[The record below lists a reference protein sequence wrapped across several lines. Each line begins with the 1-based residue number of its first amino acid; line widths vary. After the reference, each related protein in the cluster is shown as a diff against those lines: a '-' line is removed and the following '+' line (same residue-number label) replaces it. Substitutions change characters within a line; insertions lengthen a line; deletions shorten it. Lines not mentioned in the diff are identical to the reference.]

1 MNTRKGVK
9 NKWFIL
15 ILLSAAVG
23 LIYQLP
29 YLRYSYYDAMLEAFG
44 YSNAQLGNLMSAYGI
59 GSVIC
64 YIIGGAV
71 ADRISSKILLSS
83 GQILTGLAGFWFA
96 AFPAY
101 PIAFG
106 ISFFWAFTSSL
117 IFWPALINYVRNFG
131 TENEQGRL
139 FGLLEGTRGF
149 ISTLI
154 GLGIVAIFN
163 RAVSIAGGLR
173 TVILIYAVVN
183 IVLGIITYFVIP
195 AAKTEVQGSA
205 EGKISPVRN
214 FITALRMPQAWLITI
229 TIFATMMCFICLG
242 YFTPYLTGVMGASV
256 TFAAAIG
263 TLRTWGLQIA
273 GGTSGGFIADKI
285 HSSSLTM
292 VFAFIIIA
300 VGFGIMLF
308 IPGGSQFLLLAT
320 VLMFTF
326 GLAIYVNRGVYF
338 ATLTEA
344 GVPAGVNGAVVGF
357 ASALGFLPD
366 AFMYTVIGHWLD
378 RYPGA
383 AGYKIIF
390 ACAMASAAVGFLC
403 AVCIYRLSRKQRETV
418 GPMARPQQ
426 N

>member
-1 MNTRKGVK
+1 MSTKKGVT

-71 ADRISSKILLSS
+71 ADKISSKILLSS

-96 AFPAY
+96 TFPAY

-117 IFWPALINYVRNFG
+117 IFWPALINYVRNLG
-131 TENEQGRL
+131 SENEQGRL

-154 GLGIVAIFN
+154 GLGIVAVFN

-173 TVILIYAVVN
+173 TVIIIYAIIN

-195 AAKTEVQGSA
+195 STENKPQENEGEKVSA
-205 EGKISPVRN
+205 VKN
-214 FITALRMPQAWLITI
+214 FVTALKMPQAWLITV

-242 YFTPYLTGVMGASV
+242 YFTPYLTGIMGASV

-300 VGFGIMLF
+300 AGFGVMIF
-308 IPGGSQFLLLAT
+308 IPGSKNFLLLAT
-320 VLMFTF
+320 ILMFTF

-344 GVPAGVNGAVVGF
+344 GIPASVNGAVVGF

-390 ACAMASAAVGFLC
+390 ACALISAGAGLVC
-403 AVCIYRLSRKQRETV
+403 ALCIYRLSRKQRHTL
-418 GPMARPQQ
+418 GSIPQPQ
-426 N
+426 EN

>member
-1 MNTRKGVK
+1 MQRGQFMNTRKGVK

-117 IFWPALINYVRNFG
+117 IFWPALINYVRNLG

-163 RAVSIAGGLR
+163 RAVSIAGG
-173 TVILIYAVVN
+173 
-183 IVLGIITYFVIP
+183 
-195 AAKTEVQGSA
+195 
-205 EGKISPVRN
+205 PVSY
-214 FITALRMPQAWLITI
+214 TH
-229 TIFATMMCFICLG
+229 
-242 YFTPYLTGVMGASV
+242 LT
-256 TFAAAIG
+256 
-263 TLRTWGLQIA
+263 
-273 GGTSGGFIADKI
+273 
-285 HSSSLTM
+285 
-292 VFAFIIIA
+292 
-300 VGFGIMLF
+300 
-308 IPGGSQFLLLAT
+308 
-320 VLMFTF
+320 
-326 GLAIYVNRGVYF
+326 
-338 ATLTEA
+338 
-344 GVPAGVNGAVVGF
+344 
-357 ASALGFLPD
+357 LP
-366 AFMYTVIGHWLD
+366 T
-378 RYPGA
+378 
-383 AGYKIIF
+383 
-390 ACAMASAAVGFLC
+390 
-403 AVCIYRLSRKQRETV
+403 T
-418 GPMARPQQ
+418 
-426 N
+426 